1 MLYKYK
7 NDYAKIAMGLLS
19 FIPDLKALSNLQ
31 NEIDWYDAKPNRTLF
46 LWKNQY
52 GDFSGIVGIE
62 ELSEI
67 ILLRHIAVTPT
78 QRDGVLVYEIL
89 DALAQRYPQAKIM
102 GNLDTA
108 TLLAK
113 WEHRKNDDTRK

>member
-19 FIPDLKALSNLQ
+19 FIPDLKTLSNLQ
-31 NEIDWYDAKPNRTLF
+31 NELDWYEAQTNRTLF

-62 ELSEI
+62 ELDDFV
-67 ILLRHIAVTPT
+67 LLRHIAVTPT
-78 QRDGVLVYEIL
+78 LRDGTLVYTIL
-89 DALAQRYPQAKIM
+89 DALAQRYPKAKIM

-113 WEHRKNDDTRK
+113 WEKRNDHTRK